1 MNKDRAFQ
9 KKMNKE
15 KKQLLDA
22 FNSEYLAGIPLTDYE
37 WYGSQTGTVMA
48 LQFGM
53 VAEEK
58 IEAVIKGLEHNI
70 EAVKGVHHATGIH
83 GNRYIYTVLNE
94 YGKAYDLARASILLG
109 RNERTIQFFKPSHA
123 KWFCSLFL

>member
-1 MNKDRAFQ
+1 MNE
-9 KKMNKE
+9 E
-15 KKQLLDA
+15 KKQLLNA
-22 FNSEYLAGIPLTDYE
+22 FNSEYLSRIPLTDYE
-37 WYGSQTGTVMA
+37 WYGSQTATVMA

-58 IEAVIKGLEHNI
+58 IEAVIKGLEYNI

-83 GNRYIYTVLNE
+83 GNRYIYTVLNK
-94 YGKAYDLARASILLG
+94 YGKAELAHQIFYDLARASILLG
-109 RNERTIQFFKPSHA
+109 RNERTLQFLKPSHA